1 MKIQVLDEKEN
12 PLLKRKEIIVSLD
25 YNGKATVSK
34 AELQKML
41 SEELKSSIDSIEIS
55 KIFSEVGIPKGRAW
69 VKVWKEKKIPI
80 YSEVKKEKA
89 EKPKE
94 EKPKEQKPE
103 EKVEEA
109 KPKEEKKEE
118 VKE

>member
-1 MKIQVLDEKEN
+1 MKVQVLVEKEN

-25 YNGKATVSK
+25 YNGKATISK
-34 AELQKML
+34 AELQKIL
-41 SEELKSSIDSIEIS
+41 SEEFKASIDNVEIT
-55 KIFSEVGIPKGRAW
+55 KIFSEFGTPRGKAW
-69 VKVWKEKKIPI
+69 IKIWKEKKVPI

-94 EKPKEQKPE
+94 AKPKEE
-103 EKVEEA
+103 

-118 VKE
+118 KKEE

>member
-25 YNGKATVSK
+25 YDGKATVSK
-34 AELQKML
+34 AELQKAI
-41 SEELKSSIDSIEIS
+41 SEELKSSVDSIEVS
-55 KIFSEVGIPKGRAW
+55 KIFSEIGIPKGRAW
-69 VKVWKEKKIPI
+69 IKIWKEKKVPI

-94 EKPKEQKPE
+94 EKSEEQKPE
-103 EKVEEA
+103 KKVEEA

-118 VKE
+118 AKE